1 MTKALVFPGQGSQTV
16 GMGKDLYDAYAAAR
30 DVFQEVDEA
39 LSQSLSKIIFEGPME
54 TLTQTQNAQPALM
67 AMSMAVVRVMQK
79 ELGISLQ
86 GTFQFVAGHSL
97 GEYSALCA
105 AGALSVADTA
115 KLLRRRGEAMARAGE
130 KNPGAMAAI
139 IGLSMDDVRQ
149 VVTEAGCFVANDNS
163 IGQVVISGTQ
173 ETVEKAC
180 TIASA
185 RGAKRALVLPVS
197 GAFHSPLMQ
206 EAADEMK
213 AVLMAA
219 PMQNP
224 VIPVVSNISATAQ
237 TDAAQ
242 IKELL
247 YEQITGSVRWTQSV
261 QYMHGQG
268 VDTLVEAG
276 AGKVLTGLTKRIV
289 PDMGAVSVNS
299 VLTLEEFSKSV

>member
-1 MTKALVFPGQGSQTV
+1 MAKALVFPGQGSQAV
-16 GMGKDLYDAYAAAR
+16 GMGKDLYDTFAAAR
-30 DVFQEVDEA
+30 DVFQEVDDA
-39 LSQSLSKIIFEGPME
+39 LNQSLSEMIFNGPME
-54 TLTQTQNAQPALM
+54 TLTQTQNTQPALM

-105 AGALSVADTA
+105 AGALSVGDAA

-139 IGLSMDDVRQ
+139 IGLSMEEVRQ

-163 IGQVVISGTQ
+163 IGQVVISGSK
-173 ETVEKAC
+173 ESVEKAC

-185 RGAKRALVLPVS
+185 RGAKRALILPVS

-206 EAADEMK
+206 AAADEMK
-213 AVLMAA
+213 DVLLAT

-224 VIPVVSNISATAQ
+224 VIPVVCNITATAQ
-237 TDAAQ
+237 TDVGK

-261 QYMHGQG
+261 QYMSANG

-289 PDMGAVSVNS
+289 PEMAAVSVNS
-299 VLTLEEFSKSV
+299 VLTLEEFSKTV

>member
-1 MTKALVFPGQGSQTV
+1 MTKALVFPGQGSQAV
-16 GMGKDLYDAYAAAR
+16 GMGKDLYDTFAAAR
-30 DVFQEVDEA
+30 DVFQEVDDA
-39 LSQSLSKIIFEGPME
+39 LNQSLSETIFEGSME

-105 AGALSVADTA
+105 AGALSVGDTA

-163 IGQVVISGTQ
+163 IGQVVISGNK
-173 ETVEKAC
+173 ESVEKAC

-213 AVLMAA
+213 DVLLAT

-224 VIPVVSNISATAQ
+224 VIPVVCNITATAQ
-237 TDAAQ
+237 TDASK

-261 QYMHGQG
+261 QYMSANG

-276 AGKVLTGLTKRIV
+276 AGKVLTGLAKRIV
-289 PDMGAVSVNS
+289 PEMAAISVNS
-299 VLTLEEFSKSV
+299 VLTLEEFSKTV

>member
-1 MTKALVFPGQGSQTV
+1 MAKALVFPGQGSQAV
-16 GMGKDLYDAYAAAR
+16 GMGKDLYDTFAAAR
-30 DVFQEVDEA
+30 DVFQEVDDA
-39 LSQSLSKIIFEGPME
+39 LNQSLSEMIFNGPME
-54 TLTQTQNAQPALM
+54 TLTQTQNTQPALM

-105 AGALSVADTA
+105 AGALSVGDAA
-115 KLLRRRGEAMARAGE
+115 KLLRRRGETMARAGE

-139 IGLSMDDVRQ
+139 IGLSMEEVRQ

-163 IGQVVISGTQ
+163 IGQVVISGSK
-173 ETVEKAC
+173 ESVEKAC

-206 EAADEMK
+206 AAADEMK
-213 AVLMAA
+213 DVLLAT

-224 VIPVVSNISATAQ
+224 VIPVVCNITATAQ
-237 TDAAQ
+237 TDVGK

-261 QYMHGQG
+261 QYMSANG

-289 PDMGAVSVNS
+289 PEMAAVSVNS
-299 VLTLEEFSKSV
+299 VLTLEEFSKTV

>member
-173 ETVEKAC
+173 GTVEKAC

-299 VLTLEEFSKSV
+299 VLTLEEFSKTV

>member
-1 MTKALVFPGQGSQTV
+1 MAKALVFPGQGSQAV
-16 GMGKDLYDAYAAAR
+16 GMGKDLYDTFAAAR
-30 DVFQEVDEA
+30 DVFQEVDDA
-39 LSQSLSKIIFEGPME
+39 LNQSLSEMIFNGPME
-54 TLTQTQNAQPALM
+54 TLTQTQNTQPALM

-86 GTFQFVAGHSL
+86 GMFQFVAGHSL

-105 AGALSVADTA
+105 AGALSVGDAA

-163 IGQVVISGTQ
+163 IGQVVISGSK
-173 ETVEKAC
+173 ESVEKAC

-185 RGAKRALVLPVS
+185 RGAKRALILPVS

-206 EAADEMK
+206 AAADEMK
-213 AVLMAA
+213 DVLLAT

-224 VIPVVSNISATAQ
+224 VIPVVCNITATAQ
-237 TDAAQ
+237 TDVGK

-261 QYMHGQG
+261 QYMSANG

-289 PDMGAVSVNS
+289 PEMAAVSVNS
-299 VLTLEEFSKSV
+299 VLTLEEFSKTV